1 MAVTLTYSPRLQGWT
16 SFFTFHPEWMIGLNN
31 SFYSMYQGQL
41 YRHRDSSVNRNTF
54 YGAYGNSTITN
65 VFNDSP
71 LDAKMFKTI
80 GLEGTQ
86 PWEATLTTDLGSG
99 KIETAWFVKK
109 EGDYYANIR
118 RNTSQTDLDMMSAQG
133 IGDVTTVVG
142 GLLTFAFTINS
153 LVNVGD
159 VAYKNT
165 VATADEVGIIT
176 AKTATSITIGSVV
189 NAPTGGDFILVIKNS
204 IAESYG
210 TRGYYMEVQ
219 LVNSLTTQVE
229 LFSISSE
236 AFKSYP

>member
-1 MAVTLTYSPRLQGWT
+1 
-16 SFFTFHPEWMIGLNN
+16 MIGLNN

-41 YRHRDSSVNRNTF
+41 YKHRDNTVNRNTF
-54 YGAYGNSTITN
+54 YGSYGNSTITN
-65 VFNDSP
+65 VFNDQP
-71 LDAKMFKTI
+71 LDAKMFKTV

-86 PWEATLTTDLGSG
+86 PWEATITTDLDAG

-118 RNTSQTDLDMMSAQG
+118 RNDAQTDLDMMSAQG
-133 IGDVTTVVG
+133 IGDVNTVAV
-142 GLLTFAFTINS
+142 GLLTFTFTINS

-165 VATADEVGIIT
+165 TATADKIGVIT

-189 NAPTGGDFILVIKNS
+189 NAPSPGDFILVIKNS
-204 IAESYG
+204 VAESYG

>member
-1 MAVTLTYSPRLQGWT
+1 LQGWT

-41 YRHRDSSVNRNTF
+41 YRHRDNTVNRNTF
-54 YGAYGNSTITN
+54 YGVYGNSTITN
-65 VFNDSP
+65 VFNDKP

-86 PWEATLTTDLGSG
+86 PWEATITTDLGSG

-118 RNTSQTDLDMMSAQG
+118 RNDAQTDLDMMSAQG
-133 IGDVTTVVG
+133 IGDVNTVSVG
-142 GLLTFAFTINS
+142 GLLTFTFTINS

-165 VATADEVGIIT
+165 TATSDKIGVIT

-189 NAPTGGDFILVIKNS
+189 NPPSPGDFILVIKNS
-204 IAESYG
+204 VAESYG
-210 TRGYYMEVQ
+210 TRGYYMEVE